1 MKPSDQ
7 DPHCFMLCKGVLTTG
22 RLHDTGIGM
31 LHVNRNI
38 VGRSV
43 LHEVIFSMTRV
54 KKVIYQ
60 ATSLSLWSTL
70 SHFNKIMKSMLR
82 HSYLSRLITSG

>member
-22 RLHDTGIGM
+22 KLHVTGIRM

-54 KKVIYQ
+54 NKVIYQ
-60 ATSLSLWSTL
+60 ATSLSLWS
-70 SHFNKIMKSMLR
+70 
-82 HSYLSRLITSG
+82 